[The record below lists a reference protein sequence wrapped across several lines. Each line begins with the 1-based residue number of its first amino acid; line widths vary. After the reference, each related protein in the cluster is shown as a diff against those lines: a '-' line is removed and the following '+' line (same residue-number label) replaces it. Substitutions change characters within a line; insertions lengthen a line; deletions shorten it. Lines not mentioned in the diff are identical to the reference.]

1 MIANHA
7 AGPRARYAAGMT
19 ESKSEAES
27 SASSASED
35 DNKRKFRE
43 ALERKNAKS
52 SGGGDHKDG
61 GAQRPRAHGPVENRR
76 EFRRKS
82 G

>member
-1 MIANHA
+1 MAEA
-7 AGPRARYAAGMT
+7 
-19 ESKSEAES
+19 KSGAD
-27 SASSASED
+27 ASED

-52 SGGGDHKDG
+52 SGGADHRDS
-61 GAQRPRAHGPVENRR
+61 GAKGARAQGAAGSHR

>member
-1 MIANHA
+1 MAV
-7 AGPRARYAAGMT
+7 
-19 ESKSEAES
+19 SKSGPD
-27 SASSASED
+27 SASED
-35 DNKRKFRE
+35 GTKRKFRE

-52 SGGGDHKDG
+52 SGGSAHTDG
-61 GAQRPRAHGPVENRR
+61 GAKQSRVHGPVENRR

>member
-1 MIANHA
+1 M
-7 AGPRARYAAGMT
+7 
-19 ESKSEAES
+19 AES
-27 SASSASED
+27 NAPEDAESAESPEGAED

-43 ALERKNAKS
+43 ALERKMAKS
-52 SGGGDHKDG
+52 AGGSDHKDAG
-61 GAQRPRAHGPVENRR
+61 GKQSRAHGAAGNRR

>member
-1 MIANHA
+1 M
-7 AGPRARYAAGMT
+7 AG
-19 ESKSEAES
+19 SKSGAES
-27 SASSASED
+27 SED

-52 SGGGDHKDG
+52 SGGADHKDA
-61 GAQRPRAHGPVENRR
+61 GAKGPRSQGAAGNHR

>member
-1 MIANHA
+1 MA
-7 AGPRARYAAGMT
+7 
-19 ESKSEAES
+19 EAP
-27 SASSASED
+27 ED
-35 DNKRKFRE
+35 DTKKKFRE

-52 SGGGDHKDG
+52 AGGSEHRDG
-61 GAQRPRAHGPVENRR
+61 GNKQPKAHGPLESRL